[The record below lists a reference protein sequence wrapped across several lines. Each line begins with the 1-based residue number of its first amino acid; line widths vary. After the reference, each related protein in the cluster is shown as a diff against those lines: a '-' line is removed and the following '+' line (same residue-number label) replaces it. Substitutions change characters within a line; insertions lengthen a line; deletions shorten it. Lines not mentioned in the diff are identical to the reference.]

1 MPVPRCDSGPSN
13 RSRRWY
19 QSRRCGSVRPA
30 GIYAGRLLNGEKP
43 SDLPVQ
49 LVTKVELFIN
59 LKAAK
64 ILGIEFSPSLIGG
77 ADEVIE

>member
-1 MPVPRCDSGPSN
+1 MSYGGDFTQSH
-13 RSRRWY
+13 RRT
-19 QSRRCGSVRPA
+19 
-30 GIYAGRLLNGEKP
+30 GIYTGRILHGEKP

-64 ILGIEFSPSLIGG
+64 ILDIVFLPSLISG